1 MKNKTKFCMVGAS
14 GKMGKAII
22 ALSQTDFFKD
32 KIELAWALESPNSKY
47 LNTNAHFNENNIN
60 YNIIVNIQSDAEKVF
75 SEIKEYNENI
85 SVGVGGNS
93 GDGVGVGVGGNSGA
107 SVGVGGNRGGVD
119 KSVDVG
125 ENSGTSDGDKSISVG
140 ENSGTSD
147 GDGVCV
153 GVGGN
158 SGGGDK
164 SVDVGEK
171 NCVIIDFSSSSN
183 TLNLLKLAKK
193 YNIPYVIGSTGF
205 TKKELDE
212 IKDISDYI
220 PIMQATNMSLGV
232 TLLLSLVQKAAEIL
246 GPNDFD
252 IEISEIHHHHKK
264 DSPSG
269 TALSLNEAVRKSEYY
284 KNTKDING
292 RVGLIGERSGS
303 SNEIG
308 MHAIRG
314 GDVVGDHTVYFFGD
328 GERLELTHKASSRNT
343 FAKGALKAAIFLS
356 KNNLE
361 SKQFNMKDVLG
372 L

>member
-1 MKNKTKFCMVGAS
+1 MKHKTKFCMVGAS

-22 ALSQTDFFKD
+22 ALSQTYFFKD

-47 LNTNAHFNENNIN
+47 LNTNALYNENNIN
-60 YNIIVNIQSDAEKVF
+60 FNTIVNIQSDAEKVF
-75 SEIKEYNENI
+75 NEIKEFNENKNI
-85 SVGVGGNS
+85 SVGGYSGIGVGENKSAGVGVGGNS
-93 GDGVGVGVGGNSGA
+93 SAGVGKNSGIGVGENKNAGDGVGGNSGA
-107 SVGVGGNRGGVD
+107 SVG
-119 KSVDVG
+119 
-125 ENSGTSDGDKSISVG
+125 ENSAGIVEKKSDSAGDK
-140 ENSGTSD
+140 
-147 GDGVCV
+147 
-153 GVGGN
+153 
-158 SGGGDK
+158 
-164 SVDVGEK
+164 K
-171 NCVIIDFSSSSN
+171 NCVIIDFSSPSN
-183 TLNLLKLAKK
+183 TLSLLKLAKK
-193 YNIPYVIGSTGF
+193 YNLPYVIGTTGF

-246 GPNDFD
+246 GPNDYD

-284 KNTKDING
+284 KNAKDING

-314 GDVVGDHTVYFFGD
+314 GDVVGDHTVYFFGE
-328 GERLELTHKASSRNT
+328 GERLELTHRASSRNT

-356 KNNLE
+356 KNNLVP
-361 SKQFNMKDVLG
+361 KQYNMKDVLG